1 MGPPCL
7 PQIFLRSKIVTTPR
21 IYLRI
26 PRPGVWDFF
35 MRALV
40 IDPCGQP
47 QIYEET
53 MTGSTR
59 GIVEILRGAAEPVRI
74 NDTEV
79 MYVNEEALMDS
90 DCLGG
95 FIVMEKG
102 EDEILVMKRFL
113 GRAVILGRGRTG
125 RTKSTS
131 MELLDLSR
139 RVCVLPGKRVG
150 PKPSLKGLP

>member
-1 MGPPCL
+1 M
-7 PQIFLRSKIVTTPR
+7 
-21 IYLRI
+21 
-26 PRPGVWDFF
+26 
-35 MRALV
+35 
-40 IDPCGQP
+40 IDPCCQP

-53 MTGSTR
+53 VTGSTK
-59 GIVEILRGAAEPVRI
+59 GIVEILRGSPEPVRI
-74 NDTEV
+74 NDNEI

-102 EDEILVMKRFL
+102 EDDILVMKRFI
-113 GRAVILGRGRTG
+113 GRAVILGIGKTG

-131 MELLDLSR
+131 LQLLDLSR

-150 PKPSLKGLP
+150 PKLFK